1 MWHYFRIQKTPMYV
15 LAAGSL
21 GGLALLLIHMFN
33 ASPGQEPPLVVV
45 VPGGGLTLDGLPTKW
60 VQRRLQ
66 EAARVYFE
74 QQKAGRKVQV
84 VLLSGGT
91 THKPMPR
98 DPHSGFQVYEAEGG
112 ARWLIR
118 EHKVPPED
126 VFEENWSL
134 DTIAN
139 AFMLRTTHTDP
150 AGWTKLLVINNA
162 FHMPRTK
169 EIFIKVF
176 GLPPL
181 PNGQYSLDFLEVPDE
196 GVEPDALE
204 SRRAREAKSLA
215 SFRQRSASI
224 SSMQQMHAFLFTEH
238 MAYSSKRLLKDREP
252 VDPKVAESY

>member
-1 MWHYFRIQKTPMYV
+1 MDFRRSGYR
-15 LAAGSL
+15 
-21 GGLALLLIHMFN
+21 GGY
-33 ASPGQEPPLVVV
+33 
-45 VPGGGLTLDGLPTKW
+45 K
-60 VQRRLQ
+60 RLQ
-66 EAARVYFE
+66 ESILSNKRL
-74 QQKAGRKVQV
+74 AGKCKWCCSPEVQLTSLCHV
-84 VLLSGGT
+84 ILTRDFKFMRLRAVRGGSSESTRFRQRTGRIRGKLVLGY
-91 THKPMPR
+91 
-98 DPHSGFQVYEAEGG
+98 DPQ
-112 ARWLIR
+112 L
-118 EHKVPPED
+118 
-126 VFEENWSL
+126 L
-134 DTIAN
+134 
-139 AFMLRTTHTDP
+139 TTHTDP

>member
-33 ASPGQEPPLVVV
+33 ASPGQEPPLVAV

-66 EAARVYFE
+66 EADAHRFLEPYTIGLCSAMRLQE
-74 QQKAGRKVQV
+74 SILSNKRLAGKCKWCCSPEVQLTSLCHV
-84 VLLSGGT
+84 ILT
-91 THKPMPR
+91 R
-98 DPHSGFQVYEAEGG
+98 DF
-112 ARWLIR
+112 
-118 EHKVPPED
+118 K
-126 VFEENWSL
+126 
-134 DTIAN
+134 
-139 AFMLRTTHTDP
+139 FMRLR
-150 AGWTKLLVINNA
+150 AVRG
-162 FHMPRTK
+162 
-169 EIFIKVF
+169 
-176 GLPPL
+176 
-181 PNGQYSLDFLEVPDE
+181 LDFLEVPDE

-238 MAYSSKRLLKDREP
+238 MAYSSKRLLK
-252 VDPKVAESY
+252 A